1 MRLSSLSSLSSV
13 QDYLLEQSRITHQSE
28 QERNYHVFYQ
38 LTAAAQRD
46 PGLAAQYQV
55 RPPATYHYLNQSGS
69 NTLDGVDDAA
79 KVLSL
84 SLLSVS
90 LITILLSSLTP
101 SDWLLKL
108 FKFRLKLRM
117 QYFQSSRQSCGLEI

>member
-1 MRLSSLSSLSSV
+1 MRLSSLSSV

-46 PGLAAQYQV
+46 PELAAQYQV

-79 KVLSL
+79 KVL